1 MTTETTDVHGDPAAG
16 VAGGDYDLFGE
27 EFVRDP
33 APYWRRFRARECP
46 VAHSELYGGS
56 WLPTRYADVVAAARD
71 WETFTSSRGVSVV
84 RVPQNEESP
93 LAVGGAPPITA
104 DPPLHSWTRK
114 LLLPAMSPQAVESY
128 EPRTRALC
136 RRLLEGFRGRGRAD
150 AAADYAQQIPVRII
164 GFLLGVPEERSDEFV
179 GWVRSILEF
188 ANDLPRRQKA
198 IDELVAFLRDQIEER
213 RADPGDDLLSLFLAT
228 EVDGEPMPEELII
241 GEAALTLV
249 AGTDTTWSAIGSSLL
264 HLATHPGDRR
274 RMVSDPE
281 VWPLAIE
288 EFLRFYSPVT
298 MARIATRDA
307 EVGGCPVAAG
317 DRVLMAF
324 PAANRDEEVFERA
337 DEFIIDRARNR
348 HLAFGVGIHRCAGS
362 NLARM
367 ELTVAL
373 EEWLRA
379 IPEFELED
387 PGRVTWAGGQVRGP
401 RSVPVVFPTAGSGI
415 SPTPTT

>member
-1 MTTETTDVHGDPAAG
+1 MTTDTTATDEATRSEAA
-16 VAGGDYDLFGE
+16 AGDYDLFGRD
-27 EFVRDP
+27 FVRDP
-33 APYWRRFRARECP
+33 APYWREFRSRECP
-46 VAHSELYGGS
+46 VAHSDLYGGS

-71 WETFTSSRGVSVV
+71 WETFTSAQGVSVV
-84 RVPQNEESP
+84 RIPPDEAGALGVN
-93 LAVGGAPPITA
+93 GAPPITA
-104 DPPLHSWTRK
+104 DPPLHTWTRK
-114 LLLPAMSPQAVESY
+114 LLLPAMSPQAVDSY
-128 EPRTRALC
+128 EPRTRRLC
-136 RRLLEGFRGRGRAD
+136 RGLVEGFKDAGRAD

-198 IDELVAFLRDQIEER
+198 LNELVGFLREQLDQR
-213 RADPGDDLLSLFLAT
+213 RSSPGEDLLSLFLAT
-228 EVDGEPMPEELII
+228 EVDGEPMPEELIL

-249 AGTDTTWSAIGSSLL
+249 AGTDTTWSAIGSSLF
-264 HLATHPGDRR
+264 HLASHPEDRR
-274 RMVSDPE
+274 RMVNDPD

-298 MARIATRDA
+298 MARIAQRDA
-307 EVGGCPVAAG
+307 TVGGCPVSEG
-317 DRVLMAF
+317 DRILMAF

-387 PGRVTWAGGQVRGP
+387 PEQVTWAGGQVRGP
-401 RSVPVVFPTAGSGI
+401 RRVPVVFPVS
-415 SPTPTT
+415 